1 MAYERNSGLAL
12 LKKVVDST
20 KKVLDNLVVIY
31 EDDRKSFLASIFERR
46 ADMVDK
52 LVIYHQKSIMIVV
65 GSYDMKLAILGLESS
80 HIRRS

>member
-1 MAYERNSGLAL
+1 MAYERSSGLVF

-20 KKVLDNLVVIY
+20 KKVLDDLVIIY
-31 EDDRKSFLASIFERR
+31 EGDRKGLLTSIFKRR
-46 ADMVDK
+46 ADMVDT